1 MSEQPFSDVVALRIA
16 LAARILPDTSIAHL
30 IEAIEDAVGT
40 PIDEAALARV
50 TVTHLKTSFDRTYDL
65 DGVEDDGGSENP
77 RTKDMAAFKDA
88 VRALWGELSTDESGP
103 ELEAPTPEQE
113 RRSIRVAVASN
124 TGEQLDGHFGSCLRF
139 LVYEVTAD
147 SLKLIAA
154 RDTLDADASSDK
166 NSMRVQLID
175 DCQVVYIVSVGGPA
189 AAKIIRARIHIV
201 PVPAGGAAR
210 EVLATLQ
217 ATMASAPPPWLAKI
231 LGIAP
236 EQRLKNYRAIS
247 EA

>member
-1 MSEQPFSDVVALRIA
+1 MSEQPFSDEVALRIA
-16 LAARILPDTSIAHL
+16 LAARILPDTTIPHL

-40 PIDEAALARV
+40 PIDEAALARI

-65 DGVEDDGGSENP
+65 DGVEDDGGAENP

-88 VRALWGELSTDESGP
+88 VRVLWGEVSELAEPTLEP
-103 ELEAPTPEQE
+103 ETPQE
-113 RRSIRVAVASN
+113 VKRSLRVAVASN
-124 TGEQLDGHFGSCLRF
+124 SGEQLDGHFGSCLRF
-139 LVYEVTAD
+139 LVYEVAPD
-147 SLKLIAA
+147 SLKLIDA
-154 RDTLDADASSDK
+154 RSTLEADASSDK
-166 NSMRVQLID
+166 NSMRVQLIN

-201 PVPAGGAAR
+201 PVPEGGVAR
-210 EVLATLQ
+210 DVLVHLQ
-217 ATMASAPPPWLAKI
+217 QTMAKSPPPWLAKI

-236 EQRLKNYRAIS
+236 EDRVKNYRAEL